1 MSYAATWASST
12 DIWAYDRA
20 RAMIRIISHT
30 ALSGFSGPGI
40 TVRDHFRMT
49 PENEG
54 GPHYRLGPLRT
65 LADTTIEGHAGFPM
79 HSHHDMEIVSY
90 ICEGTLSHEDTLG
103 NHGRLGP
110 GDVQV
115 MTTGTGILHS
125 EVNEEEAGVRMY
137 QLWIVPETP
146 GLDPGYVDSIRP
158 KDSAPDCLCVLASGM
173 ASRPGGAP
181 IHQDAAV
188 LGADLEIEHSVSVD
202 LEPGRQAYVL
212 AAHGRVSLDGVVLA
226 SRDGAVIDDVEA
238 FTIKA
243 LEISDVL
250 VIDLPH

>member
-1 MSYAATWASST
+1 
-12 DIWAYDRA
+12 
-20 RAMIRIISHT
+20 MIRIVSHAT
-30 ALSGFSGPGI
+30 LGGFSGPGI

-79 HSHHDMEIVSY
+79 HAHCDMEIVSY

-103 NHGRLGP
+103 NRGRLGP

-115 MTTGTGILHS
+115 MTTGTGIRHS
-125 EVNEEEAGVRMY
+125 EVNEEAAGVRMY
-137 QLWIVPETP
+137 QLWILPDTH
-146 GLDPGYVDSIRP
+146 GLDPDYVDSIRP
-158 KDSAPDCLCVLASGM
+158 KDGAAGQLCVLASGM

-188 LGADLEIEHSVSVD
+188 LGADLEAGKTVEVG
-202 LEPGRQAYVL
+202 LAPGRQAYVL
-212 AAHGRVSLDGVVLA
+212 AAHGRVSLDGVELA
-226 SRDGAVIDDVEA
+226 LRDGAVVDEVGA
-238 FTIKA
+238 FSITA
-243 LEISDVL
+243 LEDSDVL
-250 VIDLPH
+250 IIDVPH

>member
-1 MSYAATWASST
+1 
-12 DIWAYDRA
+12 
-20 RAMIRIISHT
+20 MIRIVSHT
-30 ALSGFSGPGI
+30 ALGGYSGPGI

-54 GPHYRLGPLRT
+54 GPRYRLGPLRT

-79 HSHHDMEIVSY
+79 HAHRDMEIVSY

-103 NHGRLGP
+103 NRGRLGP

-115 MTTGTGILHS
+115 MTTGTGIRHS
-125 EVNEEEAGVRMY
+125 EVNAAATGVRMY
-137 QLWIVPETP
+137 QLWILPDTP
-146 GLDPGYVDSIRP
+146 GLDPAYVDSIQP
-158 KDSAPDCLCVLASGM
+158 KDGAAGRLCVLASGL

-188 LGADLEIEHSVSVD
+188 LGADLAAGEKVTVE
-202 LEPGRQAYVL
+202 LAPGRQAYVL
-212 AAHGRVSLDGVVLA
+212 AAHGRVSLDDVELA
-226 SRDGAVIDDVEA
+226 LRDGAVVDDVEA
-238 FTIKA
+238 FSITA
-243 LEISDVL
+243 LDDSDVL

>member
-1 MSYAATWASST
+1 
-12 DIWAYDRA
+12 
-20 RAMIRIISHT
+20 MIRIVSHA
-30 ALSGFSGPGI
+30 ALNGFSAPGI

-49 PENEG
+49 PKNEG
-54 GPHYRLGPLRT
+54 GPYYRLGPLRT

-79 HSHHDMEIVSY
+79 HAHHDMEIVSY

-103 NHGRLGP
+103 NRGRLGP

-115 MTTGTGILHS
+115 MSTGTGILHS
-125 EVNEEEAGVRMY
+125 EVNEDEAGVRMY
-137 QLWIVPETP
+137 QLWILPDTP
-146 GLDPGYVDSIRP
+146 SLDPTYVDLIGP
-158 KDSAPDCLCVLASGM
+158 KDGEAGRLCILASGM

-188 LGADLEIEHSVSVD
+188 LGADLEIGHSVSVD

-243 LEISDVL
+243 LENSDVL

>member
-1 MSYAATWASST
+1 MIRIVSYAA
-12 DIWAYDRA
+12 
-20 RAMIRIISHT
+20 
-30 ALSGFSGPGI
+30 LNGFSAPGI

-49 PENEG
+49 PKNEG

-79 HSHHDMEIVSY
+79 HAHHDMEIVSY

-103 NHGRLGP
+103 NRGRLGP

-115 MTTGTGILHS
+115 MSTGTGILHS
-125 EVNEEEAGVRMY
+125 EVNEDEAGVRMY
-137 QLWIVPETP
+137 QLWILPDTRS
-146 GLDPGYVDSIRP
+146 LDPSYVDLISP
-158 KDSAPDCLCVLASGM
+158 KDGEAGRLCILASGM
-173 ASRPGGAP
+173 VSRPGGVP

-188 LGADLEIEHSVSVD
+188 LGADLEIGHSVSID

-212 AAHGRVSLDGVVLA
+212 TAHGRVSLEGVELA
-226 SRDGAVIDDVEA
+226 LRDGAVIDDVKA

-243 LEISDVL
+243 LAISDVL